1 MPGPPSSLIDPAI
14 SHLTELAGDGAGE
27 HPGLLAVLAGVADP
41 RRRWGVRHRLSVI
54 LGLALCAVLAGAR
67 SFTAMAEWAAD
78 ADGETL
84 RVLGVTGVVPSESTF
99 RRTLQRLDADAFDDR
114 AETWAQQAGGWYW
127 LDPAVAVA
135 IAVVVAYHAFALIRK
150 VLRRLRPAAAGSKT

>member
-84 RVLGVTGVVPSESTF
+84 RVL
-99 RRTLQRLDADAFDDR
+99 
-114 AETWAQQAGGWYW
+114 AGGWYW